1 MVLCWFAGILVVAA
15 RIELGSS
22 ETWPLKQQIISRLQA
37 FENRVL
43 RKIFGPI
50 FDIELNIWRRRKNAE
65 LRSLYNKPIISNI
78 IRAKILQWAGHVARA
93 EEASNIKRT
102 LNLQYSTC
110 WTPKKH
116 MGRWCQGISRIH
128 WNPTRLADHRPG
140 QTRMEKAGGGG
151 QGPSR
156 SVKTLE

>member
-1 MVLCWFAGILVVAA
+1 MWGPQ
-15 RIELGSS
+15 GSS
-22 ETWPLKQQIISRLQA
+22 GIKIGPKMTEIYETWPLKQQIISRLQA

-43 RKIFGPI
+43 RKIF
-50 FDIELNIWRRRKNAE
+50 AE
-65 LRSLYNKPIISNI
+65 LRSLYNKPTISNI
-78 IRAKILQWAGHVARA
+78 IRTKILQWAGHVARA

-102 LNLQYSTC
+102 LNLQYSN
-110 WTPKKH
+110 PRSV
-116 MGRWCQGISRIH
+116 GRPRNTWEDGVRESLESIG
-128 WNPTRLADHRPG
+128 NPTRLADHRPG